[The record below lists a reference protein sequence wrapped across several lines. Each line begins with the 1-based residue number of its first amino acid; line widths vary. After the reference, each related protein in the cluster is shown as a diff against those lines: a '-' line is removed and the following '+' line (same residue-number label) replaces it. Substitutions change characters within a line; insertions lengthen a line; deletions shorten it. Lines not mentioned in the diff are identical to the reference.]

1 MNEYEYKTT
10 VDGLSVEVS
19 KRGGGT
25 LGKSYV
31 GLWDVTVMNGPVY
44 VLDGEELDA
53 GTPKTHAQVA
63 RMAADFASA
72 QIDSDA

>member
-1 MNEYEYKTT
+1 MDAEYTTT
-10 VDGLSVEVS
+10 VDGLHVEVS

-44 VLDGEELDA
+44 VFDGEELDA
-53 GTPKTHAQVA
+53 GTPKTHVQVA

-72 QIDSDA
+72 QIDGGA